1 MQHNRDLYYL
11 EQMVYHAEEAL
22 EFFSQI
28 DNSEERL
35 FNDSLYQKGI
45 SKSLEQMGEMLAV
58 GRISEELQERYN
70 YIPWR
75 AIKGY
80 RNMGVHEYD
89 RIDWSE
95 VSALLKSELRGNIA
109 DLQMIIRKERMKN
122 KQL

>member
-70 YIPWR
+70 IFH
-75 AIKGY
+75 G
-80 RNMGVHEYD
+80 E
-89 RIDWSE
+89 
-95 VSALLKSELRGNIA
+95 LLKVIEIWVYMN
-109 DLQMIIRKERMKN
+109 MTV
-122 KQL
+122 

>member
-1 MQHNRDLYYL
+1 MQYNRDLYYL

-109 DLQMIIRKERMKN
+109 DLQMIIQKERMRN

>member
-1 MQHNRDLYYL
+1 MQHNRDVYYL
-11 EQMVYHAEEAL
+11 QQMVYHAEEAL

-35 FNDSLYQKGI
+35 FKNTLYQKGI
-45 SKSLEQMGEMLAV
+45 SKSLEQIGEMLIA
-58 GRISEELQERYN
+58 GRLSEELQERYN

-89 RIDWSE
+89 RVDWSE
-95 VSALLKSELRGNIA
+95 VVTLLKSELRGNIA
-109 DLQMIIRKERMKN
+109 DLQQIIQKEKIRN
-122 KQL
+122 RQL

>member
-1 MQHNRDLYYL
+1 
-11 EQMVYHAEEAL
+11 MVYHAEEAL
-22 EFFSQI
+22 KFFSQI
-28 DNSEERL
+28 DNSEECL

-45 SKSLEQMGEMLAV
+45 SKSLEQMGEMLSV
-58 GRISEELQERYN
+58 GRISEELQERYDC
-70 YIPWR
+70 IPWR

-80 RNMGVHEYD
+80 RNMAVNEYD

>member
-1 MQHNRDLYYL
+1 MQHNRVLYYL

-109 DLQMIIRKERMKN
+109 DLQMIIEKERRN